1 MLGQNSPFFLTIC
14 SGKSGTGKTV
24 LAANIAYA
32 LSEMNYKVLLWDA
45 DLFFPHQHQLFS
57 VDPQI
62 RLPEVYIDGVDFNDA
77 LYKLSGNLHLLAD
90 RSIPDKF
97 SKIKPANLYEL
108 YLNIEKN
115 SDFDYVIVD
124 TPPAGTNEL
133 IQCCSFADEIAL
145 MITDEPTS
153 IFDAYGL
160 IKILLQLFESNKIK
174 LLVNN
179 VIDYDDAKE
188 FSNKL
193 NLAMQRFMNIK
204 LNMMGFIP
212 YDRIVKKSIIQQEL
226 LLKSKPDSEVS
237 IAIKNIAESLKIEI
251 SV

>member
-1 MLGQNSPFFLTIC
+1 MQDNSPFFLTIC

-24 LAANIAYA
+24 LSANIAYSLA
-32 LSEMNYKVLLWDA
+32 KTNSKVLLWDA
-45 DLFFPHQHQLFS
+45 DLFFPHQHQLFG

-62 RLPEVYIDGVDFNDA
+62 RLPEVYLEGVDFHDA
-77 LYKLSGNLHLLAD
+77 LFKLKENLYLLSD

-97 SKIKPANLYEL
+97 EKIKPANLYDL
-108 YLNIEKN
+108 FLDIKN
-115 SDFDYVIVD
+115 SNDFDYVIVD

-133 IQCCSFADEIAL
+133 IQCCSFANQIAL

-160 IKILLQLFESNKIK
+160 IKILIQLIDSKKIK

-193 NLAMQRFMNIK
+193 NLAMQRFMKFK
-204 LNMMGFIP
+204 LGLMGYIP
-212 YDRIVKKSIIQQEL
+212 YDRKVKKSIIQQEL
-226 LLKSKPDSEVS
+226 LLKKYPDSEVS
-237 IAIKNIAESLKIEI
+237 LAIKSIAESLMIEI
-251 SV
+251 TV

>member
-1 MLGQNSPFFLTIC
+1 MKKNSPFFLTIC

-24 LAANIAYA
+24 LSANIAYV
-32 LSEMNYKVLLWDA
+32 LSLMNSKVLLWDA

-57 VDPQI
+57 VNPHI
-62 RLPEVYIDGVDFNDA
+62 RLPEVYLDGVDFRDA
-77 LYKLSGNLHLLAD
+77 VYKLNENLYLLAD
-90 RSIPDKF
+90 KSIPDKF
-97 SKIKPANLYEL
+97 NKIKPADLYEL
-108 YLNIEKN
+108 YLDIHKN

-160 IKILLQLFESNKIK
+160 IKILTQIIDSNKIK

-179 VIDYDDAKE
+179 VIDFEDAKE
-188 FSNKL
+188 FSEKL
-193 NLAMQRFMNIK
+193 NLAMQNF
-204 LNMMGFIP
+204 LNLRLDMMGFIP
-212 YDRIVKKSIIQQEL
+212 YDRKVKQSIIQQEL
-226 LLKSKPDSEVS
+226 LTKKEPDSEIS
-237 IAIKNIAESLKIEI
+237 IAIKNLAESLTIE
-251 SV
+251 VTV